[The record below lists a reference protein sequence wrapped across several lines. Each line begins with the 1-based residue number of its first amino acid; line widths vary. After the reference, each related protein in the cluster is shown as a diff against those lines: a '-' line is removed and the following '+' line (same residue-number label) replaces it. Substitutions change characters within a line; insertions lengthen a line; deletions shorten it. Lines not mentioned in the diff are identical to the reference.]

1 MHEVYNPRLSL
12 TAEIASAETEILA
25 EAQRIVD
32 ETTSLYN
39 VAPISVVLRDTAD
52 VAGEWLLATR
62 TVILR
67 TSTLADAA
75 WRAVFAH
82 EVGHALRGDG
92 HDALTDEQSQQC
104 ELDATALGVEVLVRI
119 VGLSLREAVE
129 CCVDAIRGLKERIE
143 TREVKLLPGDPDP
156 DLMIRDLLGR
166 FPEVSEPLDV
176 AAGEGV
182 GLHVGE

>member
-1 MHEVYNPRLSL
+1 MHEGYNLRLSL
-12 TAEIASAETEILA
+12 TTEIASDEVEILA
-25 EAQRIVD
+25 EAQRIAD
-32 ETTSLYN
+32 ATTALYN
-39 VAPISVVLRDTAD
+39 LAPISVVLRDTAD

-62 TVILR
+62 TIILR
-67 TSTLADAA
+67 TSILADAS

-104 ELDATALGVEVLVRI
+104 EFDATALGVEVLTCI

-156 DLMIRDLLGR
+156 DVMLHDLLAR
-166 FPEVSEPLDV
+166 FP
-176 AAGEGV
+176 GV
-182 GLHVGE
+182 TGS